1 MLTLYYKPSCPY
13 CDNVFGEAEALGV
26 QFNLKNI
33 LSDESIAKELIEL
46 GGKRQVPFL
55 VDAENNIAMY
65 ESNDIIAY
73 IQKRSADTPP
83 KSFGGLKIHTSPEI
97 CDTCQ

>member
-55 VDAENNIAMY
+55 LDVENNITMY

-73 IQKRSADTPP
+73 IQKRSADTAP
-83 KSFGGLKIHTSPEI
+83 KNFGGLKIHTSPEI